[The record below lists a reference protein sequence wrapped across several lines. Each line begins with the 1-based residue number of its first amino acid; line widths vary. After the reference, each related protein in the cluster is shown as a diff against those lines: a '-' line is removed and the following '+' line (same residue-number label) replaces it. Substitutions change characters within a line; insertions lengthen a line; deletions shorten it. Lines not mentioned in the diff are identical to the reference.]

1 MPASLASIA
10 KRAGVSIA
18 TVSLALR
25 GKGPV
30 AKETAALIKRIAEE
44 EGYRPNP
51 LLAALATKRF
61 HSSQT
66 SIGTPV
72 AIFNFPAYIDDSAGD
87 SHQRQYIDDIMSEA
101 ARQGYAPK
109 VYDLR
114 NDSKTPPLFR
124 DLYHSMVQGVIILG
138 SMDMAS
144 FGRGF
149 DWSQFSVAICARFA
163 ASLPFHT
170 VRPDIFNSVKLAFGE
185 LHARGYRRIG
195 FAMVRHAHAMEDDEA
210 RHGAAVALEYSYL
223 EKKNR
228 LPVFLGSFSD
238 EEPFL
243 RWVEKNKP
251 DAVLGFGTWQYSL
264 LRKAGYRMPRDIGFA
279 SMHLPTGDE
288 NQPCSGLVQNTDEIA
303 RQSVLLLDQLIRNR
317 ERGLPARPL
326 SILVPSSWREGKTV
340 RPRPRTGKAA
350 RAPKTD

>member
-30 AKETAALIKRIAEE
+30 ARETAARIKRIAEQD
-44 EGYRPNP
+44 GYVPNP

-61 HSSQT
+61 HSARSK
-66 SIGTPV
+66 IGAPV
-72 AIFNFPAYIDDSAGD
+72 AIFTFPAEIDEPAGD
-87 SHQRQYIDDIMSEA
+87 SQKQYIADIVREA
-101 ARQGYAPK
+101 DRLGYAPK
-109 VYDLR
+109 NYDLH
-114 NDSKTPPLFR
+114 NDSRTAPLFR
-124 DLYHSMVQGVIILG
+124 ELYHSMVQGVIVLG

-144 FGRGF
+144 FGREF
-149 DWSQFSVAICARFA
+149 DWRQFSVAICARFA

-170 VRPDIFNSVKLAFGE
+170 VRPDIFSSVKLAFGE

-195 FAMVRHAHAMEDDEA
+195 FAMVRHGHAMEDDEA

-223 EKKNR
+223 AKKDR

-238 EEPFL
+238 EAPFL
-243 RWVEKNKP
+243 HWVEKNKP
-251 DAVLGFGTWQYSL
+251 DAILGFGTWQYSL
-264 LRKAGYRMPRDIGFA
+264 LRNAGYRIPRDIGFA
-279 SMHLPTGDE
+279 SIHLSAADRR
-288 NQPCSGLVQNTDEIA
+288 QPCSGLVQNTDEIA

-326 SILVPSSWREGKTV
+326 NILVSSSWRDGKTL
-340 RPRPRTGKAA
+340 RPRPRSRKAGGN
-350 RAPKTD
+350 PKTG